1 MITSALLYI
10 AYGFVFIVTSPLR
23 LLPDATLPTG
33 LTSTIATVNGYI
45 TSISPI
51 FPVSTLL
58 TILATVLGIETFIFS
73 WKVINWVLRRFPT
86 QS

>member
-10 AYGFVFIVTSPLR
+10 AYAFVFVVTSPLR
-23 LLPDATLPTG
+23 LLPDASLPAG
-33 LTSTIATVNGYI
+33 VASTIATVNGYI

-58 TILATVLGIETFIFS
+58 SILVAVLGIETFIFT
-73 WKVINWVLRRFPT
+73 WKVLNWVLRRFPT